1 MAMVNVDIAV
11 LQETKIVDPKF
22 ATRRYGGYDVVTA
35 AAGRDTNGRAG
46 GHAGGLR

>member
-22 ATRRYGGYDVVTA
+22 ATRRYAGYDVVTA